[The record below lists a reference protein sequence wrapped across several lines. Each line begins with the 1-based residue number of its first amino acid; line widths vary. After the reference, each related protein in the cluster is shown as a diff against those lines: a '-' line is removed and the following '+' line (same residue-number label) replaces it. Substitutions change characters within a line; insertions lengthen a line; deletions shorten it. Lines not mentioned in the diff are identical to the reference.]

1 MENPFLKTFGRP
13 ARELACECERESDSN
28 LSQALQLI
36 GGATVN
42 GKLRDD
48 NGRMAAL
55 AKSDE
60 VARGDHPGALPGR
73 PGPRAQRHRAG
84 RRRQAPDRRH
94 RPPPGR
100 RGPGLGPDQ
109 LQGVPVPALIG
120 ARGRRPTRSSTH
132 PRTAEVHDLGRFVDR
147 VSRPIRT
154 SGDTDEAPTT
164 RRRLIIP
171 IYIGS
176 PPRVRIHPSPC
187 CRARSFS
194 TRSFR
199 ASRTRPCRCGKWAS
213 LREEHA
219 STQRNRMGRSAGQ
232 ARRQS

>member
-48 NGRMAAL
+48 NGRMATL
-55 AKSDE
+55 AKSTKTPE
-60 VARGDHPGALPGR
+60 EITKELYLVALAREPNATEMAAAVKHLTAAD
-73 PGPRAQRHRAG
+73 
-84 RRRQAPDRRH
+84 

-120 ARGRRPTRSSTH
+120 RTGIAIRHQDQLSWHWAWPLCHAPCVAIPSTAGFFTPGSS
-132 PRTAEVHDLGRFVDR
+132 RFV
-147 VSRPIRT
+147 
-154 SGDTDEAPTT
+154 
-164 RRRLIIP
+164 
-171 IYIGS
+171 
-176 PPRVRIHPSPC
+176 
-187 CRARSFS
+187 ARSPS
-194 TRSFR
+194 SV
-199 ASRTRPCRCGKWAS
+199 SP
-213 LREEHA
+213 
-219 STQRNRMGRSAGQ
+219 
-232 ARRQS
+232 